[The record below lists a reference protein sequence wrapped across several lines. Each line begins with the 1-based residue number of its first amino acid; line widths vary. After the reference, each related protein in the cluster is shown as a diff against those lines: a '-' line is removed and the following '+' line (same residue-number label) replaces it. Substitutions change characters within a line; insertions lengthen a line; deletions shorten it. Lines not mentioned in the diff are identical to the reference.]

1 MIHNQIYMIILI
13 VSAMIL
19 ISKLSSI
26 AAGYLL
32 SDIVLA
38 LYVSYLI
45 KTFFI
50 RTVYTKEFWGYSKMS
65 CGRSLYTHSLYRKTN
80 LFARRSGGIYL
91 IIINIII
98 SDAIVFIE

>member
-13 VSAMIL
+13 VSVIIL
-19 ISKLSSI
+19 ISELSSI

-50 RTVYTKEFWGYSKMS
+50 RTVVTKEF
-65 CGRSLYTHSLYRKTN
+65 
-80 LFARRSGGIYL
+80 
-91 IIINIII
+91 
-98 SDAIVFIE
+98 

>member
-50 RTVYTKEFWGYSKMS
+50 RTVYTKEF
-65 CGRSLYTHSLYRKTN
+65 
-80 LFARRSGGIYL
+80 
-91 IIINIII
+91 
-98 SDAIVFIE
+98 

>member
-13 VSAMIL
+13 VSAIIL
-19 ISKLSSI
+19 ISELSSV

-38 LYVSYLI
+38 LYISYLI

-50 RTVYTKEFWGYSKMS
+50 RTVVTKEF
-65 CGRSLYTHSLYRKTN
+65 
-80 LFARRSGGIYL
+80 
-91 IIINIII
+91 
-98 SDAIVFIE
+98 

>member
-1 MIHNQIYMIILI
+1 MIHNQTYMIILI
-13 VSAMIL
+13 VSAIIL
-19 ISKLSSI
+19 ISELSSI

-50 RTVYTKEFWGYSKMS
+50 RTVVTKEF
-65 CGRSLYTHSLYRKTN
+65 
-80 LFARRSGGIYL
+80 
-91 IIINIII
+91 
-98 SDAIVFIE
+98 

>member
-1 MIHNQIYMIILI
+1 
-13 VSAMIL
+13 
-19 ISKLSSI
+19 
-26 AAGYLL
+26 
-32 SDIVLA
+32 
-38 LYVSYLI
+38 
-45 KTFFI
+45 
-50 RTVYTKEFWGYSKMS
+50 MS